1 MNKTI
6 LVGLAILAV
15 STSAA
20 SAGTHRTHHSRA
32 MNPNAMNPNA
42 MNPNASAA
50 AINPNPHARSM
61 NAYAAVGAPPAAMPG
76 ASSKDRDMH
85 MKNLHDSGYDPKN
98 DLTKSGTMRQQ

>member
-32 MNPNAMNPNA
+32 MNPNA
-42 MNPNASAA
+42 SAA
-50 AINPNPHARSM
+50 AMNPNPHARSM
-61 NAYAAVGAPPAAMPG
+61 NAYAAVGAPPTAMPG
-76 ASSKDRDMH
+76 ASSKDRDMY
-85 MKNLHDSGYDPKN
+85 MKNLYDSGYDPKN

>member
-32 MNPNAMNPNA
+32 MNPNA
-42 MNPNASAA
+42 SAA
-50 AINPNPHARSM
+50 AMTPNPHARSM
-61 NAYAAVGAPPAAMPG
+61 NAYAAVGAPPTAMPG
-76 ASSKDRDMH
+76 ASSKDRDMY

>member
-32 MNPNAMNPNA
+32 MNPNA
-42 MNPNASAA
+42 SAA
-50 AINPNPHARSM
+50 AMNPNPHARSM

-76 ASSKDRDMH
+76 ASSKDRDMY

>member
-32 MNPNAMNPNA
+32 MNPNA
-42 MNPNASAA
+42 SAA
-50 AINPNPHARSM
+50 AMNPNPHARSM
-61 NAYAAVGAPPAAMPG
+61 NAYAAVGAPPTAMPG
-76 ASSKDRDMH
+76 ASSKDRDMY

>member
-42 MNPNASAA
+42 STAA
-50 AINPNPHARSM
+50 MNPNPHARSM
-61 NAYAAVGAPPAAMPG
+61 NAYAAMGAPPAAMPG

>member
-32 MNPNAMNPNA
+32 MNPNA
-42 MNPNASAA
+42 SAA
-50 AINPNPHARSM
+50 AMNPNPHARSM
-61 NAYAAVGAPPAAMPG
+61 NAYAAMGAPPAAMPG
-76 ASSKDRDMH
+76 ASSKDRDMY
-85 MKNLHDSGYDPKN
+85 MK
-98 DLTKSGTMRQQ
+98 KSPRLRV